1 MLVPRGT
8 FCSELFEA
16 SKLPS
21 MMVPFGSDLI
31 AVLAIFKFPFD
42 REVFRQGSVGLAA
55 QIKVTVIVE
64 MVEHH
69 VEIQSHRMC
78 ATRDERQ

>member
-8 FCSELFEA
+8 FSSELFEA

-31 AVLAIFKFPFD
+31 AVLAIFKFPLIVKFSGK
-42 REVFRQGSVGLAA
+42 EV
-55 QIKVTVIVE
+55 
-64 MVEHH
+64 
-69 VEIQSHRMC
+69 
-78 ATRDERQ
+78 